1 MGDELQNYFTNADR
15 KRLGMTDKPIKEK
28 AKFKPVNVAE
38 TDWEEYNQAAIALSA
53 ERGERVSIPALLK
66 EAYNNYLK
74 TL

>member
-1 MGDELQNYFTNADR
+1 
-15 KRLGMTDKPIKEK
+15 MTEQPKKEK
-28 AKFKPVNVAE
+28 TKFKPINVAE
-38 TDWEEYNQAAIALSA
+38 KDWEEYNQAAIALSA